1 MASVLNLIRLLKDQS
16 PIGEECTLCD
26 NVFELGD
33 AAQIFGRGD
42 SLKAY
47 CLDCQ
52 EEKAEE
58 KGLEIRIHEGKGS
71 TSTTEKKS
79 RKEGKKTRKKTERNE
94 KINRGEKKLE
104 VTPTS
109 LPSKTEEEEEEVEW
123 IASGVSS
130 SYKKTELLTA
140 DEIVDL
146 VQAGMDKLKVH
157 FDKVL
162 EDAFQFLQNPAN
174 GEFPEFPIGSNTLIR
189 KIAQGIIDDQH
200 LLGQLQLKEKK
211 IVTHSLP
218 EEQLGKCPASTA
230 SGSACQN
237 KPKAGMVYCGSHK
250 AHEDYD
256 HEEATEELNKRRVK
270 KEEKKVSKKKNLADQ
285 LGI

>member
-1 MASVLNLIRLLKDQS
+1 MASALNMIRLLKDQS

-26 NVFELGD
+26 NVFSLGD

-58 KGLEIRIHEGKGS
+58 KGLTIVIHEGKGS

-79 RKEGKKTRKKTERNE
+79 RKEGKKKRRQTAKND
-94 KINRGEKKLE
+94 KIKRGEKKLE
-104 VTPTS
+104 VTS
-109 LPSKTEEEEEEVEW
+109 SKTVRPEPLPVDPE
-123 IASGVSS
+123 
-130 SYKKTELLTA
+130 YLTG

-146 VQAGMDKLKVH
+146 VQSGMDKLKAH
-157 FDKVL
+157 YDEVL
-162 EDAFQFLQNPAN
+162 ENAFQFLQNPAN
-174 GEFPEFPIGSNTLIR
+174 GEFPEFPIGENTLIR
-189 KIAQGIIDDQH
+189 EIARGIWNDKWFH
-200 LLGQLQLKEKK
+200 SQLQLKGEK

-218 EEQLGKCPASTA
+218 EEQVDKCPATTA
-230 SGSACQN
+230 KGNPCQN
-237 KPKAGMVYCGSHK
+237 KPDAENKIYCGSHK
-250 AHEDYD
+250 AKFEN
-256 HEEATEELNKRRVK
+256 A
-270 KEEKKVSKKKNLADQ
+270 EEKPVEKKGKKARKKKNLADQ

>member
-1 MASVLNLIRLLKDQS
+1 MASVLNMIRLLKDQS

-26 NVFELGD
+26 NVFSLGD

-47 CLDCQ
+47 CLECQ

-71 TSTTEKKS
+71 SSTTEKKS
-79 RKEGKKTRKKTERNE
+79 RKEGKKKRRKSE
-94 KINRGEKKLE
+94 KNDKIKRGEKKLE
-104 VTPTS
+104 IPTS
-109 LPSKTEEEEEEVEW
+109 SPSKIEEAEEETEYL
-123 IASGVSS
+123 SG
-130 SYKKTELLTA
+130 

-162 EDAFQFLQNPAN
+162 EDAFQFLQSPAT
-174 GEFPEFPIGSNTLIR
+174 GEFPELPIGENTLIR
-189 KIAQGIIDDQH
+189 EIARGIWNDQWFNSQQNTKNGR
-200 LLGQLQLKEKK
+200 LEA
-211 IVTHSLP
+211 HSLP
-218 EEQLGKCPASTA
+218 DEELNKCPATTA
-230 SGSACQN
+230 SGSNCQN

-256 HEEATEELNKRRVK
+256 HEEATKELNKRRVK
-270 KEEKKVSKKKNLADQ
+270 KEEKKARKKRDWSKEFSV
-285 LGI
+285 

>member
-1 MASVLNLIRLLKDQS
+1 MPQVLNLIRLLKDQS
-16 PIGEECTLCD
+16 PIGDECTLCD
-26 NVFELGD
+26 NVFSLGD

-52 EEKAEE
+52 KEKAEE

-79 RKEGKKTRKKTERNE
+79 RKEGKKKRRKSE
-94 KINRGEKKLE
+94 KNDKIKRGEKKLE
-104 VTPTS
+104 VTSTS
-109 LPSKTEEEEEEVEW
+109 LSSKTEEAEEIEYL
-123 IASGVSS
+123 SG
-130 SYKKTELLTA
+130 E
-140 DEIVDL
+140 EIVDL
-146 VQAGMDKLKVH
+146 VQAGMDKLKAH
-157 FDKVL
+157 YDEVL
-162 EDAFQFLQNPAN
+162 EDAFRFLQNPAN

-250 AHEDYD
+250 AHENYD

-270 KEEKKVSKKKNLADQ
+270 KEEKKARKKKDWSQ
-285 LGI
+285 DLGV

>member
-1 MASVLNLIRLLKDQS
+1 MASVLNLIRLNKNQS

-26 NVFELGD
+26 NVFSLGD

-52 EEKAEE
+52 KEKAEE

-79 RKEGKKTRKKTERNE
+79 RKEGKKTRKKTARNE

-104 VTPTS
+104 VTPTNYQS
-109 LPSKTEEEEEEVEW
+109 EEYGSYVEETEYL
-123 IASGVSS
+123 SG
-130 SYKKTELLTA
+130 

-146 VQAGMDKLKVH
+146 VQSGMDKLKAH
-157 FDKVL
+157 YDRVL
-162 EDAFQFLQNPAN
+162 EDAFRFLQNPAN
-174 GEFPEFPIGSNTLIR
+174 GEFPEFPIGENTLIR
-189 KIAQGIIDDQH
+189 EIARGIYNDKWFH
-200 LLGQLQLKEKK
+200 SQLQLKGEK

-218 EEQLGKCPASTA
+218 EEQLDKCPASTA
-230 SGSACQN
+230 SGSDCQN

-270 KEEKKVSKKKNLADQ
+270 KEEKKARKKKNLADQ